1 MTNAQNQTGSRPR
14 VLSLVE
20 LDGPS
25 VDRLRRVA
33 DLTLR
38 PWTETQELVDP
49 LELAAEIEEHGFDA
63 LFIEADFVL
72 EETITRA
79 PTLRF
84 VGICRVDHGHV
95 DLEAAAAAG
104 VVVANT
110 PGRNSQAVAELTLT
124 LMLNLV
130 RPVIEASAFVAAGD
144 WADPT
149 AGYIGFRGTE
159 LGAQTVGIIG
169 LGAIGR
175 RTAALLRPFGCRMLA
190 SDPAVSA
197 EEMQALGCSAASL
210 DELLAA
216 STMVAVHCPALP
228 QTQGLID
235 AAALA
240 RMPAGARLVVTTGE
254 GVVDTAALAAALEAG
269 HLAGAALDVFETHP
283 VPPDHPLLSAP
294 NVILLPHIAGATD
307 VTVVRHSDMIVD
319 DFLRFLDGEPLLN
332 PSRQSLR
339 HDG

>member
-1 MTNAQNQTGSRPR
+1 MTNAQNRTIRRPR

-20 LDGPS
+20 LAGPS

-49 LELAAEIEEHGFDA
+49 LELAAEIEKHGYGA

-72 EETITRA
+72 EETFANA

-84 VGICRVDHGHV
+84 VGVCRVDHSHV
-95 DLEAAAAAG
+95 DLDAAAAAG

-110 PGRNSQAVAELTLT
+110 PGRNSPAVAELTLT

-130 RPVIEASAFVAAGD
+130 RPVIEASAFVAEGG
-144 WADPT
+144 WTDPT
-149 AGYIGFRGTE
+149 AGYFGFRGTE

-175 RTAALLRPFGCRMLA
+175 RTAALLRPFGCRILA
-190 SDPAVSA
+190 SDPAVTA
-197 EEMQALGCSAASL
+197 EEMQALGCTAASL
-210 DELLAA
+210 DDLLAA
-216 STMVAVHCPALP
+216 STLVAVHCPALP

-235 AAALA
+235 AASLG
-240 RMPAGARLVVTTGE
+240 RMPAGARLVATTGE
-254 GVVDTAALAAALEAG
+254 GVVDTAALAAALEEG

-283 VPPDHPLLSAP
+283 VPPGHPLLSAP
-294 NVILLPHIAGATD
+294 NVILVPHIGGATD
-307 VTVVRHSDMIVD
+307 VTVRRHSDMIVED
-319 DFLRFLDGEPLLN
+319 YLRFLAGEPLVN
-332 PSRQSLR
+332 PVPPNASP
-339 HDG
+339 

>member
-1 MTNAQNQTGSRPR
+1 MTIVQSQPSRRPR

-20 LDGPS
+20 LAGPA

-38 PWTETQELVDP
+38 PWTETHELVDP
-49 LELAAEIEEHGFDA
+49 IDLAAEIEEHGYGA

-72 EETITRA
+72 EETFTHA

-84 VGICRVDHGHV
+84 VGVCRVDHSHV
-95 DLEAAAAAG
+95 DLDAAAAAG

-124 LMLNLV
+124 LMLNLM
-130 RPVIEASAFVAAGD
+130 RPVIEASRFVGGGA

-149 AGYIGFRGTE
+149 AGYFEFRGTE
-159 LGAQTVGIIG
+159 LCDQTVGIIG

-175 RTAALLRPFGCRMLA
+175 RTAALLRPFGCRILA
-190 SDPAVSA
+190 SDPAVSP
-197 EEMQALGCSAASL
+197 EEMQAHGCTAASL
-210 DELLAA
+210 DDLLAA
-216 STMVAVHCPALP
+216 STLVAVHCPALP

-240 RMPAGARLVVTTGE
+240 KLPAGGRLVATTGE
-254 GVVDTAALAAALEAG
+254 GVVDTAALAAALEDG

-294 NVILLPHIAGATD
+294 NVILLPHIGGATD
-307 VTVVRHSDMIVD
+307 VTVMRHSDMIVD
-319 DFLRFLDGEPLLN
+319 DYLRFLASEPLRHPVSPGM
-332 PSRQSLR
+332 PS
-339 HDG
+339 

>member
-1 MTNAQNQTGSRPR
+1 MTRNEASRRPR

-20 LDGPS
+20 LAGPA

-49 LELAAEIEEHGFDA
+49 LDLAAEIEEHGYGA
-63 LFIEADFVL
+63 LFIEADFIF
-72 EETITRA
+72 EETIVRA

-84 VGICRVDHGHV
+84 VGICRVDHRHV
-95 DLEAAAAAG
+95 DLDAAAAAG

-130 RPVIEASAFVAAGD
+130 RPVIEASAFVADGA

-149 AGYIGFRGTE
+149 GGYFGFRGTE
-159 LGAQTVGIIG
+159 LGEQTVGIIG

-175 RTAALLRPFGCRMLA
+175 RTAALLRPFGCRILA
-190 SDPAVSA
+190 SDPAVTA
-197 EEMQALGCSAASL
+197 AEMQALGCTAVSL

-216 STMVAVHCPALP
+216 STVVVVHCPALP

-235 AAALA
+235 ADALN
-240 RMPAGARLVVTTGE
+240 RLPAGARLVATTGE
-254 GVVDTAALAAALEAG
+254 GVVDTEALAAALEDG
-269 HLAGAALDVFETHP
+269 RLAGAALDVFETHP
-283 VPPDHPLLSAP
+283 LPPDHPLLSAP
-294 NVILLPHIAGATD
+294 NVILTPHIGGATD
-307 VTVVRHSDMIVD
+307 VTIARHSDMIVD
-319 DFLRFLDGEPLLN
+319 DYLRFLAGEPLRN
-332 PSRQSLR
+332 PVPPHVPS
-339 HDG
+339 

>member
-1 MTNAQNQTGSRPR
+1 MTNAQSQPSRRPR

-20 LDGPS
+20 LAGPA
-25 VDRLRRVA
+25 VKRLRRVA

-49 LELAAEIEEHGFDA
+49 LELAAEIEEHGYGA
-63 LFIEADFVL
+63 LFIEADFVF
-72 EETITRA
+72 EETIVSA

-95 DLEAAAAAG
+95 DLDAAAAAG

-130 RPVIEASAFVAAGD
+130 RPVIEASRFVAEGA

-149 AGYIGFRGTE
+149 AGYTGFRGTE
-159 LGAQTVGIIG
+159 LGEQTVGIIG

-175 RTAALLRPFGCRMLA
+175 RTAALLRPFGCRILA

-197 EEMQALGCSAASL
+197 EEMHALGCTAASL

-216 STMVAVHCPALP
+216 STLVAVHCPALP

-235 AAALA
+235 SAALA
-240 RMPAGARLVVTTGE
+240 RLPSGARLVATTGE
-254 GVVDTAALAAALEAG
+254 GVVDTAALAAALEDG
-269 HLAGAALDVFETHP
+269 RLAGAALDVFETHP
-283 VPPDHPLLSAP
+283 LPPEHPLLSAP
-294 NVILLPHIAGATD
+294 NVILLPHIGGATD
-307 VTVVRHSDMIVD
+307 DTVTRHSDMIVD
-319 DFLRFLDGEPLLN
+319 DYLRFLAGEPLLN
-332 PSRQSLR
+332 PVPPNPRS
-339 HDG
+339 

>member
-1 MTNAQNQTGSRPR
+1 MQKTPGHRPR

-20 LDGPS
+20 LAAPAA
-25 VDRLRRVA
+25 DRLRRTA

-38 PWTETQELVDP
+38 PWTETHELVDP
-49 LELAAEIEEHGFDA
+49 FDLAAEIEEHGYDA

-72 EETITRA
+72 EETFANA

-84 VGICRVDHGHV
+84 VGVCRVDHSHV
-95 DLEAAAAAG
+95 DLEAAMASG

-124 LMLNLV
+124 LMLNLL
-130 RPVIEASAFVAAGD
+130 RPVIEAAAFVATGA
-144 WADPT
+144 WTDPV
-149 AGYIGFRGTE
+149 AGYEGFRGTE

-175 RTAALLRPFGCRMLA
+175 RTAALLQPFGCRVLA
-190 SDPAVSA
+190 SDPALTA
-197 EEMQALGCSAASL
+197 ADMEALGCAAASL

-216 STMVAVHCPALP
+216 STMIAVHCPALP
-228 QTQGLID
+228 ETQGLID

-240 RMPAGARLVVTTGE
+240 KMPAGARLVATTGE
-254 GVVDTAALAAALEAG
+254 GVVDTAAAAAALKDG
-269 HLAGAALDVFETHP
+269 RLSGAAFDVFETHP

-294 NVILLPHIAGATD
+294 NVILLPHIGGATD
-307 VTVVRHSDMIVD
+307 VTVTRHSEMIVD
-319 DFLRFLDGEPLLN
+319 DYLRFLAGERPINLVLADGN
-332 PSRQSLR
+332 Q
-339 HDG
+339 

>member
-1 MTNAQNQTGSRPR
+1 VTHDQSGRRPR

-20 LDGPS
+20 LAGPA
-25 VDRLRRVA
+25 VDRLRCVA

-49 LELAAEIEEHGFDA
+49 VELAGEIAEHGYGA

-72 EETITRA
+72 EETIVRA

-84 VGICRVDHGHV
+84 VGICRADDAHV
-95 DLEAAAAAG
+95 DLDAAAAAG

-124 LMLNLV
+124 LMLNLM
-130 RPVIEASAFVAAGD
+130 RPVIEASQFVADGA

-149 AGYIGFRGTE
+149 AGYFEFRGTE
-159 LGAQTVGIIG
+159 LGEQTVGIIG

-175 RTAALLRPFGCRMLA
+175 RTAALLQPFGCRILA
-190 SDPAVSA
+190 SDPAVTA
-197 EEMQALGCSAASL
+197 EEMQALGCTAASL

-228 QTQGLID
+228 QTRGLID
-235 AAALA
+235 AGALA
-240 RMPAGARLVVTTGE
+240 KLPAGARLVATTGE
-254 GVVDTAALAAALEAG
+254 GVVDTAALAAGLRDG
-269 HLAGAALDVFETHP
+269 RLDGAALDVFETHP
-283 VPPDHPLLSAP
+283 LPPEHPLLSAP
-294 NVILLPHIAGATD
+294 NVILLPHIGGATD
-307 VTVVRHSDMIVD
+307 ATVTRHSDMVVD
-319 DFLRFLDGEPLLN
+319 DYLRFLAGEPLLN
-332 PSRQSLR
+332 PVPPHVPS
-339 HDG
+339 

>member
-1 MTNAQNQTGSRPR
+1 MTNAQNQSSRRPR

-25 VDRLRRVA
+25 ADRLRRVA

-38 PWTETQELVDP
+38 PWTETLELVDP
-49 LELAAEIEEHGFDA
+49 LELAAEIEEHGYEA
-63 LFIEADFVL
+63 LFVEADFVL
-72 EETITRA
+72 EETIASA

-84 VGICRVDHGHV
+84 VGICRADHGHV
-95 DLEAAAAAG
+95 DLDAAAAAG
-104 VVVANT
+104 VAVANT

-130 RPVIEASAFVAAGD
+130 RPVIEASTFVAAGD

-149 AGYIGFRGTE
+149 AGYFGFRGTE

-175 RTAALLRPFGCRMLA
+175 RTAALLRPFGCRILA

-197 EEMQALGCSAASL
+197 EDVRALGCTAASL

-216 STMVAVHCPALP
+216 ATLVAVHCPALP
-228 QTQGLID
+228 ETQGLID

-240 RMPAGARLVVTTGE
+240 RMPAGARLVATTGE
-254 GVVDTAALAAALEAG
+254 GVVDTAALADALNDG

-283 VPPDHPLLSAP
+283 VPPGHPLLSAL
-294 NVILLPHIAGATD
+294 NVILLPHIGGATD
-307 VTVVRHSDMIVD
+307 VTVIRHTDMIVD
-319 DFLRFLDGEPLLN
+319 DYLRFLAGEPLLN
-332 PSRQSLR
+332 PVPPTDPS
-339 HDG
+339 

>member
-1 MTNAQNQTGSRPR
+1 MTNVQSQSSRPR

-20 LDGPS
+20 LDGPA

-38 PWTETQELVDP
+38 PWTETLELVDP
-49 LELAAEIEEHGFDA
+49 IELAAEIGEHGYGA

-72 EETITRA
+72 EETIAEA

-84 VGICRVDHGHV
+84 VGICRADHGHV
-95 DLEAAAAAG
+95 DLDAAAAAG

-130 RPVIEASAFVAAGD
+130 RPVIEASHFVAEGA
-144 WADPT
+144 WTDPT
-149 AGYIGFRGTE
+149 AGYFEYRGTE
-159 LGAQTVGIIG
+159 LGDQTVGIIG

-175 RTAALLRPFGCRMLA
+175 RTAALLRPFGCRILA
-190 SDPAVSA
+190 SDPAVSP
-197 EEMQALGCSAASL
+197 EEMRALGCTAASL
-210 DELLAA
+210 DDLLAA
-216 STMVAVHCPALP
+216 STLVAVHCPALP

-235 AAALA
+235 AGALA
-240 RMPAGARLVVTTGE
+240 KLPAGARLVATTGE
-254 GVVDTAALAAALEAG
+254 GVVDTVALAAALTDG
-269 HLAGAALDVFETHP
+269 HIAGAALDVFETHP

-294 NVILLPHIAGATD
+294 NVILLPHIGGATD
-307 VTVVRHSDMIVD
+307 VTVRRHSAMIVD
-319 DFLRFLDGEPLLN
+319 DYLRFLAGEPLRN
-332 PSRQSLR
+332 PVPPNARS
-339 HDG
+339 

>member
-1 MTNAQNQTGSRPR
+1 MTNAQSQPSRRPR

-20 LDGPS
+20 LAGPA

-49 LELAAEIEEHGFDA
+49 LELAAEIEEHGYDA
-63 LFIEADFVL
+63 LFIEADFIF
-72 EETITRA
+72 EETIVRA

-95 DLEAAAAAG
+95 DLDAAAAAG

-110 PGRNSQAVAELTLT
+110 PGRNSQAVAEFTLT
-124 LMLNLV
+124 LMLSLV
-130 RPVIEASAFVAAGD
+130 RPVIAASRFVAEGA

-190 SDPAVSA
+190 TDPAVTA
-197 EEMQALGCSAASL
+197 EEMRALGCTSASL

-216 STMVAVHCPALP
+216 STLLAVHCPALP

-240 RMPAGARLVVTTGE
+240 RLPAGARLVATTGE
-254 GVVDTAALAAALEAG
+254 GVVDTAALAAALENG

-283 VPPDHPLLSAP
+283 LPPGHPLLSAP
-294 NVILLPHIAGATD
+294 NVILLPHIGGATD
-307 VTVVRHSDMIVD
+307 DTVRRHSDMIVD
-319 DFLRFLDGEPLLN
+319 DYLRFLAGEPLRN
-332 PSRQSLR
+332 PVPPNPRS
-339 HDG
+339 

>member
-1 MTNAQNQTGSRPR
+1 MTNAQNRTGRRPR

-25 VDRLRRVA
+25 VNRLRRVA

-49 LELAAEIEEHGFDA
+49 LELAGEIEEHGYGA
-63 LFIEADFVL
+63 LFIEADFIF
-72 EETITRA
+72 EETIVRA

-149 AGYIGFRGTE
+149 AGYFGFRGTE

-175 RTAALLRPFGCRMLA
+175 RTAALLRPFGCRILA

-197 EEMQALGCSAASL
+197 EEMQALGCTAASL
-210 DELLAA
+210 DELLATA
-216 STMVAVHCPALP
+216 TLVAVHCPALP
-228 QTQGLID
+228 ETQGLID

-254 GVVDTAALAAALEAG
+254 SVVDTAALAAALEAG

-294 NVILLPHIAGATD
+294 NVILLPHIGGATD
-307 VTVVRHSDMIVD
+307 VTVVRHTDMIVD
-319 DFLRFLDGEPLLN
+319 DYLRFLAGEPLLN
-332 PSRQSLR
+332 PVPPIAPS
-339 HDG
+339 